1 VVRETTKAGPVL
13 GELLTTHVVLG
24 TPSRVLVAGEVDVS
38 TARELDAALTAATG
52 DVRIDCRGLTF
63 LDSQGISLFLD
74 HYVSRMAEG
83 HSLVLEHLTPIVQRT
98 LEITGV
104 LAMLQGAAQQK

>member
-1 VVRETTKAGPVL
+1 L

-24 TPSRVLVAGEVDVS
+24 APSRVIVAGEVDVS
-38 TARELDAALTAATG
+38 SAPELDAALFAASG
-52 DVRIDCRGLTF
+52 DVLVDCRGLTF
-63 LDSQGISLFLD
+63 VDSLGISLFLD

-83 HSLVLEHLTPIVQRT
+83 HTLVLEHLTPIVQRT

-104 LAMLQGAAQQK
+104 LAMLQGATQQE